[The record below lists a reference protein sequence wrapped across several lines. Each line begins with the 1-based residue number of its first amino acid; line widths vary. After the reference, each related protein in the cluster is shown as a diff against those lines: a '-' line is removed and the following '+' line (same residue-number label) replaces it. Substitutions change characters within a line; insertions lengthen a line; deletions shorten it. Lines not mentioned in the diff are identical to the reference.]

1 MAEIFRKCHFMENIL
16 STKFEVTI
24 NVTENSE
31 EMSNVL
37 FKLPVKYFPLVRN
50 TQIVS

>member
-1 MAEIFRKCHFMENIL
+1 MAELFP
-16 STKFEVTI
+16 EVSYLVLNLKLQ
-24 NVTENSE
+24 NVTENSK